1 MNNLKLRNKIFLIL
15 VLPLLAIFMLS
26 SILIFEKVEKVLNMD
41 KTSSYIEFTDQM
53 SKLLANLQK
62 ERELSLYY
70 INSYAQTKKDD
81 LENQIKASSLSQEN
95 LDIFINNF
103 YLIKKDSKLFDKY
116 EIFKTNISLLDEKRI
131 NIKELSKS
139 SKDIENYYDE
149 LISDLLSFFDELL
162 IYSNSKELLKASK
175 TYISITNIIEKTY
188 KENYLI
194 KNIFDN
200 NFISN
205 SNYNNFIS
213 LIIFQDSDINELR
226 KNLTQEQLD
235 FFNQKLQSTI
245 FTNIDDF
252 RRAIFLKSEKDNIL
266 NTIKEK

>member
-1 MNNLKLRNKIFLIL
+1 MNKLKLRNKIFLIL
-15 VLPLLAIFMLS
+15 VLPILAIFMLS

-41 KTSSYIEFTDQM
+41 KTSSYIDFTVEI
-53 SKLLANLQK
+53 SKLLVNLQK
-62 ERELSLYY
+62 ERELSLSY

-81 LENQIKASSLSQEN
+81 LENQIKASKLAEEN
-95 LDIFINNF
+95 LDTFIKNF
-103 YLIKKDSKLFDKY
+103 YLIKKDHKLFDKY

-131 NIKELSKS
+131 NVKELSKS

-188 KENYLI
+188 KENALI

-200 NFISN
+200 NLISN

-213 LIIFQDSDINELR
+213 LIIFQDTDINELR

-235 FFNQKLQSTI
+235 FFNQKLQSRI

-252 RRAIFLKSEKDNIL
+252 RRAIFLKSEKDNKYEISSS
-266 NTIKEK
+266 